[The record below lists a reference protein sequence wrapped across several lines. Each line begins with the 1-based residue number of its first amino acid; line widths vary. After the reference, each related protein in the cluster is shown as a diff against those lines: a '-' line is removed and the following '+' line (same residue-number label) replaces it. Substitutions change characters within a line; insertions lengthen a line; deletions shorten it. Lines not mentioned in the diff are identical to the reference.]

1 MEIKDIYLSV
11 YKKKLAEEILENYNG
26 VLQRILLGLL
36 DGMCNLHFFNTCFSA
51 IIILCSKLINKV
63 IRLSVWLFVEPWE
76 KLAVEEPKV
85 LCMVSF
91 LSSPERLSTNFKFIN
106 LL

>member
-36 DGMCNLHFFNTCFSA
+36 DGMYNGVKLVFSQDDFPQERKKRKVS
-51 IIILCSKLINKV
+51 LSKSFP
-63 IRLSVWLFVEPWE
+63 SVFVH
-76 KLAVEEPKV
+76 L
-85 LCMVSF
+85 
-91 LSSPERLSTNFKFIN
+91 
-106 LL
+106 

>member
-36 DGMCNLHFFNTCFSA
+36 HGMYNGIKLVFSQDDFPQERKKKKVSLSKSFPSVFVHLWKYSRS
-51 IIILCSKLINKV
+51 LC
-63 IRLSVWLFVEPWE
+63 
-76 KLAVEEPKV
+76 
-85 LCMVSF
+85 LCMC
-91 LSSPERLSTNFKFIN
+91 EICA
-106 LL
+106 